1 MAKKAKA
8 IVEEPKVIEPV
19 EPKVVEPVEP
29 KVAEPVE
36 PEVKQTGHFYALK
49 RKDGYVVVNR
59 SGQVVSQVIS
69 EVKAI
74 ETAQRFEGL
83 TR

>member
-1 MAKKAKA
+1 MPRIKKVVA
-8 IVEEPKVIEPV
+8 EEPKVPV
-19 EPKVVEPVEP
+19 EVKEEPKVVEPVEV
-29 KVAEPVE
+29 KE